1 MRFIYAKR
9 MRESARRL
17 FLAIMYTVLPLYASC
32 QQILTSSKMLYKLLK
47 AMTNVASY
55 YWSLVKYARY

>member
-9 MRESARRL
+9 MRESAGRL
-17 FLAIMYTVLPLYASC
+17 FLAIMYTVLPLYASY
-32 QQILTSSKMLYKLLK
+32 QWILTGSKMPYKLLK

-55 YWSLVKYARY
+55 Y